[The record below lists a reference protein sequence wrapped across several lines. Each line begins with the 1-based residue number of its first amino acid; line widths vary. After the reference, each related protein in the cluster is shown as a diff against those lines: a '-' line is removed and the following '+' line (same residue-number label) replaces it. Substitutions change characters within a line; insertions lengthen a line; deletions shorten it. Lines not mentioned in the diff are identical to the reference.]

1 MRSAIIILILFTLVG
16 VGLSFWGIS
25 EVSSDYVALREG
37 QRVAEEG
44 VYAKNWDQ
52 ASRGVG
58 TLFVAIKSL
67 GISEAIE
74 NLGLIVTAVS
84 AVSSFLLY
92 RQIARGRLA
101 QLANLQA

>member
-1 MRSAIIILILFTLVG
+1 MKSALVILILFTLVG

-25 EVSSDYVALREG
+25 EASSDYVTLREG

-44 VYAKNWDQ
+44 IYSKNWDQ

-58 TLFVAIKSL
+58 TLFVEIKSL
-67 GISEAIE
+67 GISESIE
-74 NLGLIVTAVS
+74 NLGLIVTAVF

-92 RQIARGRLA
+92 RQMVSGRVI
-101 QLANLQA
+101 QLANLQT

>member
-1 MRSAIIILILFTLVG
+1 MRSALIILIFFTLVG

-25 EVSSDYVALREG
+25 EVSSDYVTLREG

-44 VYAKNWDQ
+44 VYTKNWDQ
-52 ASRGVG
+52 ANRGVG

-67 GISEAIE
+67 GISESIE
-74 NLGLIVTAVS
+74 NLGLVVTAVF

-92 RQIARGRLA
+92 RQMARGRVI
-101 QLANLQA
+101 QLANIQT